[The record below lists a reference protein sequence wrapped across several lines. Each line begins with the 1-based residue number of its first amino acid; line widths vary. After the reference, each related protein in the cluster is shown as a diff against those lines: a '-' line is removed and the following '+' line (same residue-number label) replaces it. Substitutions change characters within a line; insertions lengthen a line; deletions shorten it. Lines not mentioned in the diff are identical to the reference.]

1 MSTRPAVLQIAPATP
16 SPRASRV
23 PTNLR
28 VLCVLG
34 VLRVSSD
41 PPFSVPPPA
50 RGTLSHRRIISE
62 VLPQPAPF
70 LTRPNP
76 FRMRISGH
84 PMELFILNALCRELS
99 ALECA
104 VTKKLGRG
112 WGTQIVS
119 ATPDFGPE
127 RSLVQLENPLQSHP
141 LFAGFGVGQRLL
153 ELPHQLF
160 ALADCG
166 IRRVGLR
173 LPFNR

>member
-62 VLPQPAPF
+62 VIPQPAPF

-76 FRMRISGH
+76 FRMH
-84 PMELFILNALCRELS
+84 F
-99 ALECA
+99 
-104 VTKKLGRG
+104 
-112 WGTQIVS
+112 W
-119 ATPDFGPE
+119 TPDGTVHSKRLMPRAKCIRM
-127 RSLVQLENPLQSHP
+127 RSYKKTGE
-141 LFAGFGVGQRLL
+141 
-153 ELPHQLF
+153 
-160 ALADCG
+160 
-166 IRRVGLR
+166 RVGY
-173 LPFNR
+173 PDSIGHA